1 MALPLHVLQTIVEW
15 KADQDAAAA
24 ATPPPQKKKKKKKKK
39 KMSAAAKCRKRWRK
53 KINKAGHR
61 VNKKAVVISHRLGR
75 PIPEVKWERELL
87 FTIKFAN
94 GSVVE
99 NDLCY
104 RLDDISYNEAD
115 ALRKWYWNSAQEQF
129 KLLCLLGRRGNK
141 KAHEKNENHR
151 ENVIQKFCAIGYI
164 HIHCCILEYL
174 RPEIPTPT
182 INN

>member
-24 ATPPPQKKKKKKKKK
+24 AAPPPQKKKKKKKK
-39 KMSAAAKCRKRWRK
+39 SAAEVRQKRRRK

-61 VNKKAVVISHRLGR
+61 VKKKAVVISHRLGR
-75 PIPEVKWERELL
+75 PIPEVKWEREPVL
-87 FTIKFAN
+87 FTIKLAN

-99 NDLCY
+99 DDLCY
-104 RLDDISYNEAD
+104 SLGDINYNEVD
-115 ALRKWYWNSAQEQF
+115 ALRKLYWNSAQEQF

-141 KAHEKNENHR
+141 KAREKNENHS